1 MLPGVYPV
9 DGAVGAGV
17 LVGAGAVAT
26 VASGRV
32 APGMAKPP
40 ALVPVDAAVG
50 AGMEPGIGA
59 AVGMANEGAV
69 EAVGAAVLVPG
80 NE

>member
-1 MLPGVYPV
+1 MAPAVLPGVYPV

-17 LVGAGAVAT
+17 LEGAGADAT

-40 ALVPVDAAVG
+40 TLVPVEVAVG
-50 AGMEPGIGA
+50 AVMEPGIGA
-59 AVGMANEGAV
+59 AVGMANEGA
-69 EAVGAAVLVPG
+69 E
-80 NE
+80 

>member
-17 LVGAGAVAT
+17 LVGAGAVAM

-32 APGMAKPP
+32 APGIVKPP
-40 ALVPVDAAVG
+40 GLVAVDVAVG
-50 AGMEPGIGA
+50 ALMEPGIGA
-59 AVGMANEGAV
+59 AVGMANEGA
-69 EAVGAAVLVPG
+69 EGFVGAVVFVPG